1 MKKIFNLF
9 IFICISLFNNLQG
22 QEKFQHERLITI
34 WETKKDL
41 KTTESVIYDKEN
53 DILYVS
59 NVNQNPWEKDKNGY
73 ISKVNLKG
81 DVTEAGWVKGLSAP
95 KGMGIYKGK
104 LYVTDVDDLVEIDIK
119 KGEIVN
125 RYHVDGAQKLNDI
138 TVSSNGVV
146 YISDSGDAA
155 IYSFKKGKVEFF
167 TKSPDFK
174 GINGLFAQGNILY
187 AGLENK
193 VISIDIATKAV
204 KTFTDKTGG
213 VDGLVPS
220 GKNSFFISDW
230 TGHVYEI
237 KEGEKPTLLLD
248 TTPLQINAADI
259 EYIKEKG
266 ILLVPT
272 FFKDNIVAYQVKAS
286 K

>member
-1 MKKIFNLF
+1 MKKILNLF
-9 IFICISLFNNLQG
+9 VFVSICFFNNLKG
-22 QEKFQHERLITI
+22 QEKFQHEGLITI

-53 DILYVS
+53 DLLYVS

-73 ISKVNLKG
+73 ISKLNLKG
-81 DVTEAGWVKGLSAP
+81 DIVDTKWVKDLSAP

-104 LYVTDVDDLVEIDIK
+104 LYVADVDELVEIDIK
-119 KGEIVN
+119 KGEIIN

-138 TVSSNGVV
+138 TISSNGAV

-155 IYSFKKGKVEFF
+155 IYNFKKGKVEFF
-167 TKSPDFK
+167 TKSQNLK
-174 GINGLFAQGNILY
+174 GINGIYAQGNLLY

-193 VISIDIATKAV
+193 VISIDISTKAV
-204 KTFTDKTGG
+204 KTFTDNTGG

-230 TGHVYEI
+230 SGHIYEI
-237 KEGEKPTLLLD
+237 KEGEKPTLMLD

-259 EYIKEKG
+259 EYIKDKA

-272 FFKDNIVAYQVKAS
+272 FYKDNVVAYQVRAS